1 MPVDAGPIKFLEI
14 YRAAEPR
21 DVLWLP
27 SMALVP
33 QSRVPS
39 CPGDPLTFLH
49 SRLLPSPKEAPHTA
63 ADRAVDTAGIQVR
76 LCSGR

>member
-1 MPVDAGPIKFLEI
+1 
-14 YRAAEPR
+14 
-21 DVLWLP
+21 
-27 SMALVP
+27 MALVP

-63 ADRAVDTAGIQVR
+63 ADRAVDTAGIQHVGPQRIQVYLSSFTILHGVLCPSRNAEVR
-76 LCSGR
+76 